1 MKNRILLGA
10 FWLVLISAMS
20 TIILGQTLRGRI
32 DGTVKDQQG
41 QVVPNTGLSVKNT
54 LTGEVLT
61 ASSNNDGAFSLYEV
75 KPGTYTIA
83 AELKGF
89 KKSLIGG
96 IVVQVGTTS
105 SLIIQLEVGAINGAC
120 VKSCGISI

>member
-61 ASSNNDGAFSLYEV
+61 ASSNNDGAFSLSEV

-96 IVVQVGTTS
+96 IVVQVGRHR
-105 SLIIQLEVGAINGAC
+105 V
-120 VKSCGISI
+120 